1 MKKYVKLIIGV
12 AAFVLLLIGASV
24 LYNNLAIEYKPESN
38 LQAVPQ
44 DSVTEQTP
52 AEQSPAGTEETNAA
66 TAQNVG
72 GQDDAAQE
80 QASAKVIDFTMENMA
95 GEEVTLYSLVGKP
108 LVLNFWAS
116 WCGPCK
122 MELPDFQ
129 DAYEKY
135 DGEVEF
141 VLVNMTDGMQE
152 TKEKAMKFIETEGYT
167 LPFYFDVNQEAAY
180 SYGVYALPTTY
191 FVDENG
197 TVIAGAQG
205 MLDAKSL
212 ETGISMI
219 YNEIN

>member
-1 MKKYVKLIIGV
+1 MHIVHSIPYRKEWIVKKYVKLIVGV

-24 LYNNLAIEYKPESN
+24 LYNNLAKEYKPEAN
-38 LQAVPQ
+38 LQAVP
-44 DSVTEQTP
+44 DSAETEQIP
-52 AEQSPAGTEETNAA
+52 AEQE
-66 TAQNVG
+66 
-72 GQDDAAQE
+72 
-80 QASAKVIDFTMENMA
+80 SAKVIDFTMENMA
-95 GEEVTLYSLVGKP
+95 GEEITLYSLVGKP

-167 LPFYFDVNQEAAY
+167 LPFYFDIHQEAAY
-180 SYGVYALPTTY
+180 AYGVYALPTTY

-212 ETGISMI
+212 EKGISMI

>member
-24 LYNNLAIEYKPESN
+24 LYNNLAKEYKPEAN
-38 LQAVPQ
+38 LQAVP
-44 DSVTEQTP
+44 DSAETEQIP
-52 AEQSPAGTEETNAA
+52 AEQE
-66 TAQNVG
+66 
-72 GQDDAAQE
+72 
-80 QASAKVIDFTMENMA
+80 SAKVIDFTMENMA
-95 GEEVTLYSLVGKP
+95 GEEITLYSLVGKP